1 MSGFCTGGAA
11 GVVEVFDVVAGVV
24 AVAAFAAAGVVEV
37 VGGCVVVV
45 TGATLAGV
53 LGAGL
58 LSPPI
63 FCARAEPV
71 NKVKVVRY
79 I

>member
-1 MSGFCTGGAA
+1 MSGFCTGGAG

-24 AVAAFAAAGVVEV
+24 AVSAFAAAGVVEV
-37 VGGCVVVV
+37 TGGCVVGV
-45 TGATLAGV
+45 TGATLAGAF
-53 LGAGL
+53 GAGL

-71 NKVKVVRY
+71 NKVKVVR
-79 I
+79 

>member
-1 MSGFCTGGAA
+1 MLGFSVGGA
-11 GVVEVFDVVAGVV
+11 GGVVAGVV
-24 AVAAFAAAGVVEV
+24 TVAEFAAAGVVEGVGDCVAV
-37 VGGCVVVV
+37 VA
-45 TGATLAGV
+45 GATLAGV

>member
-1 MSGFCTGGAA
+1 MSGFSTGGAG

-24 AVAAFAAAGVVEV
+24 AVSAFAAAGVVEV

-71 NKVKVVRY
+71 NKVKVVR
-79 I
+79 